1 MRGTDG
7 VTISAKMENYRPIL
21 KHEKEM
27 HRIRHEPQMYEY
39 VPLPGLDRLL
49 RGETNIQ
56 PEAKVSAW
64 GILLLGLLSLIIGDE
79 IDIQGGGKIRTPQS
93 EIG

>member
-1 MRGTDG
+1 
-7 VTISAKMENYRPIL
+7 MESYRPIL

-49 RGETNIQ
+49 RGEPPEGTTQ
-56 PEAKVSAW
+56 PEAQVSAW
-64 GILLLGLLSLIIGDE
+64 GLLLLGLLLLIIGDDF
-79 IDIQGGGKIRTPQS
+79 DIEGGGKIRTPQS

>member
-1 MRGTDG
+1 
-7 VTISAKMENYRPIL
+7 MENYRPVL

-27 HRIRHEPQMYEY
+27 HRLEHEPQMYEY

-49 RGETNIQ
+49 RGETEIR

-64 GILLLGLLSLIIGDE
+64 GLVLLGLLSLIIADDF
-79 IDIQGGGKIRTPQS
+79 DIQGGGKIETPQS
-93 EIG
+93 